1 MFPSQSVAWSF
12 VCSPRAVATK
22 KRLSLQVRRVGSK
35 RAFPRTSCTTTSL
48 PFRPAVDRSIP
59 PPQESIRETNV
70 KEIHNI
76 YDEEQMPTHGGYHYS
91 STAVEWLKLI
101 YAIQT
106 CRKSGDWIP
115 EVPLDDGL
123 RAVEMGMMATS
134 SIVNDRMRNAEGD
147 DHKRAQSCPA
157 HN

>member
-1 MFPSQSVAWSF
+1 MFD
-12 VCSPRAVATK
+12 CS
-22 KRLSLQVRRVGSK
+22 
-35 RAFPRTSCTTTSL
+35 
-48 PFRPAVDRSIP
+48 
-59 PPQESIRETNV
+59 NV

-76 YDEEQMPTHGGYHYS
+76 SDEEQMPTHGGYHYS